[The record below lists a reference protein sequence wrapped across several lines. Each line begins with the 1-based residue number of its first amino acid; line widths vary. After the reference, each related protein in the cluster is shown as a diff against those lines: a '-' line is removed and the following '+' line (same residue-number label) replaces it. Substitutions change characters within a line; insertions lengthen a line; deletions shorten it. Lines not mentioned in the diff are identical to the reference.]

1 MGVKPSVVIGIS
13 GGSGSGKTSFI
24 KAIEEQF
31 SDDEVCIISQDNYY
45 LKREEQHTDE
55 NGIKNFDLPE
65 SIDPKRL
72 LNDLQLIMQGQDI
85 EITEYV
91 FNNELRTAKTIAIHS
106 APVVLIEGLF
116 IYHFE
121 ELKDAFDYK
130 IFINAKDNL
139 KVIRRIK
146 RDQIERNYPLDDVLY
161 RYEYHVMPSFE
172 KYILPYKEDCDIV
185 VNNND
190 DFKGP
195 LDIVS
200 GFISSKLPM

>member
-1 MGVKPSVVIGIS
+1 MDIKPSVVIGIS

-24 KAIEEQF
+24 KAIEQKF
-31 SDDEVCIISQDNYY
+31 TPTEVCIISQDNYY
-45 LKREEQHTDE
+45 LKREEQHVDE

-65 SIDPKRL
+65 SIDPERL
-72 LNDLQLIMQGQDI
+72 SKDIDLILKGNDI
-85 EITEYV
+85 EIKEYV
-91 FNNELRTAKTIAIHS
+91 FNNELKTSKTISIKS
-106 APVVLIEGLF
+106 APVVIVEGLF

-121 ELKDAFDYK
+121 ELKELFDYR
-130 IFINAKDNL
+130 IFVHAKDNL

-161 RYEYHVMPSFE
+161 RYQYHVLPSFE

-190 DFKGP
+190 DFVKP
-195 LDIVS
+195 LEIVC
-200 GFISSKLPM
+200 GFIQSKLL